1 MSTPFQKAQGGEKF
15 DMHEWEAIL
24 DHHRLPITVATPFT
38 LESPYNPTIGK
49 LVLPAAEV
57 GAALLTSG

>member
-15 DMHEWEAIL
+15 DMREWEATF

-38 LESPYNPTIGK
+38 LESPFNPTFGK
-49 LVLPAAEV
+49 LVLPAAET
-57 GAALLTSG
+57 GTALLTSG